1 MIRRVVFA
9 ACALALGGCAG
20 KGTEGT
26 CGDATASCSGSP
38 GAPMGTWSVA
48 GACSYQAVMPTEPM
62 GFTELNTHPLN
73 PSIAPPQSQPTTDGN
88 WCYDLIVKPAAGMT
102 PSTVSSVNLW
112 HDVPSLDEGSKIKAS
127 TVAFNPDHT
136 YAVDLTFAEKNAST
150 HFTPFCLQ
158 YQGNVSIQCG
168 DLATEITAFYT
179 QAAGTH
185 PVAFQ
190 NIQCNGASD
199 GGCDCIYNYSVEV
212 TDSGTWL
219 QQGNLLEESSA
230 NYLYNG
236 QAVMSQA
243 PSVSMLATYCQ
254 SGTSLIMSGYEGTNL
269 SNVAGLRT
277 LSLTGM

>member
-9 ACALALGGCAG
+9 ACALALGSCAG

-38 GAPMGTWSVA
+38 GDPTGTWSVA
-48 GACSYQAVMPTEPM
+48 GECSYEAVMPPEQM
-62 GFTELNTHPLN
+62 GYTELNARPIN
-73 PSIAPPQSQPTTDGN
+73 PSIAPPQPQPTTDGS
-88 WCYDLIVKPAAGMT
+88 WCYDLILKPASGAT
-102 PSTVSSVNLW
+102 PSSVTSVNLW
-112 HDVPSLDEGSKIKAS
+112 HDLPSLNSGGK
-127 TVAFNPDHT
+127 VAFNPDHT
-136 YAVDLTFAEKNAST
+136 YAIDLTFSDPNPST

-158 YQGNVSIQCG
+158 YQGNVAIDCG
-168 DLATEITAFYT
+168 SLATEMTAFYM

-190 NIQCNGASD
+190 NIQCQMASD
-199 GGCDCIYNYSVEV
+199 SGCDCTYKYSVEV

-230 NYLYNG
+230 SYLYNG
-236 QAVMSQA
+236 QAVMSQT

-254 SGTSLIMSGYEGTNL
+254 SGTSLTVSGYEGTNL
-269 SNVAGLRT
+269 SNVVGLRT
-277 LSLTGM
+277 LLLSRM